1 MAQLNDL
8 VVTGKSRFLNEIQ
21 GKIDWSNINNK
32 PSSFTPAS
40 HTHGNIQNGGT
51 LTTDVTI
58 ANGDKL
64 VVTDNSDNSKIA
76 RMSISFDGS
85 TTTQCLTK
93 KGTWATFGT
102 SNLTLGTSST
112 TALKG
117 DTKYAGASTAGGAA
131 TSAEKL
137 TNTSKV
143 GDTNKPVYFT
153 ANGVP
158 SAISYTIDKSVPST
172 AVFTDANVRQ
182 IESPT
187 TSTYTGK
194 YEVLFAGSTS
204 NVDKTEGTKKSANM
218 YYRPYYKAFYIVDGE
233 QVSLTQPNLIT
244 LHDTDTGD
252 TRYELRMDANKL
264 CFYKWNSTNS
274 NYDIVCR
281 VGYKQNNGKL
291 DILGGTGDS
300 GIRIWYKDN
309 LNYYGDIYYY
319 QYGIMIESP
328 DRINLKSAVATQSLS
343 DGGVISYNTAGNAYA
358 KVGGSTFQTLSSRL
372 VKSNIKN
379 IPDDK
384 AEKLLD
390 LRPVTFDI
398 LHGGKYQPGMIAEEV
413 EEVLP
418 ELVYIP
424 ENYDEEEAKEKIE
437 RGEFADVPSLDY
449 SKFVPYLI
457 KLAQIQQKEID
468 ELRERLTS

>member
-1 MAQLNDL
+1 MAQLGDL
-8 VVTGKSRFLNEIQ
+8 IVTGTSRFLN
-21 GKIDWSNINNK
+21 KIN
-32 PSSFTPAS
+32 
-40 HTHGNIQNGGT
+40 GNI
-51 LTTDVTI
+51 
-58 ANGDKL
+58 
-64 VVTDNSDNSKIA
+64 S
-76 RMSISFDGS
+76 
-85 TTTQCLTK
+85 
-93 KGTWATFGT
+93 
-102 SNLTLGTSST
+102 GTSSNVTGTVALNHGGTGAT
-112 TALKG
+112 TRLAAAKVLTDESVATPGYVVGLTNNWGQFGYTSMANLKTTLG
-117 DTKYAGASTAGGAA
+117 LGTAAYTASTAYLSSSTKYAASSSVGGAA

-137 TNTSKV
+137 TNTSKI

-158 SAISYTIDKSVPST
+158 SAISYTIATSVPSG
-172 AVFTDANVRQ
+172 AVFTDANVKQ
-182 IESPT
+182 TESPT
-187 TSTYTGK
+187 TSGYAGK
-194 YEVLFAGSTS
+194 YEVLFADSTS
-204 NVDKTEGTKKSANM
+204 NTDKTEGTKKSANM

-233 QVSLTQPNLIT
+233 QVALTQPNLIT
-244 LHDTDTGD
+244 LHDTDTGN
-252 TRYELRMDANKL
+252 TRYELKLDANKL

-281 VGYKQNNGKL
+281 VGYKQDNGKL

-319 QYGIMIESP
+319 KYGIMIESP
-328 DRINLKSAVATQSLS
+328 DRINLKNAVATQSLS
-343 DGGVISYNTAGNAYA
+343 NGGLISYNTAGDAYA

-379 IPDDK
+379 ISDDK

-398 LHGGKYQPGMIAEEV
+398 LHGNKYQPGMIAEEV

-468 ELRERLTS
+468 ELRERLTP

>member
-8 VVTGKSRFLNEIQ
+8 IVTGKSRFLNEI
-21 GKIDWSNINNK
+21 N
-32 PSSFTPAS
+32 
-40 HTHGNIQNGGT
+40 GNI
-51 LTTDVTI
+51 
-58 ANGDKL
+58 
-64 VVTDNSDNSKIA
+64 S
-76 RMSISFDGS
+76 
-85 TTTQCLTK
+85 
-93 KGTWATFGT
+93 
-102 SNLTLGTSST
+102 GTSSNVTGTVALNHGGTGAT
-112 TALKG
+112 TRLGAAKNLTDETVTTPGYVVGLTDNWGKFGYTSMANLKTTLG
-117 DTKYAGASTAGGAA
+117 LGTAAYTASTAYLGSSTKYAASSSVGGAA
-131 TSAEKL
+131 TSAAKL

-143 GDTNKPVYFT
+143 GDINKPVYFT

-194 YEVLFAGSTS
+194 YEVLFADSTS

-244 LHDTDTGD
+244 LHDTDTGN